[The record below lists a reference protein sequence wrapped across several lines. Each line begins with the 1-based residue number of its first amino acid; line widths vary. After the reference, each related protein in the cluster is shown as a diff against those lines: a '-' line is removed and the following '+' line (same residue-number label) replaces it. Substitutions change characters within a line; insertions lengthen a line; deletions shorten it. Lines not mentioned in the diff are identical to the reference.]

1 MQIFILLPHGCE
13 SVNVSSPQGSPRQW
27 AMNWLCVCVVFC
39 YCFLSDILYTHKL
52 TDLTLSHSGSSL
64 KDRSG
69 HPCHNIVTVLA
80 FKKPRFFRKA
90 QSDGF
95 YLVMGFLFVFLQC
108 FSV

>member
-1 MQIFILLPHGCE
+1 MFLLKLA
-13 SVNVSSPQGSPRQW
+13 PQGSPRQC

-80 FKKPRFFRKA
+80 FKKPRFFQKSPIRWVLFGH
-90 QSDGF
+90 GF
-95 YLVMGFLFVFLQC
+95 FVC
-108 FSV
+108 FFAVFFRVNGDC